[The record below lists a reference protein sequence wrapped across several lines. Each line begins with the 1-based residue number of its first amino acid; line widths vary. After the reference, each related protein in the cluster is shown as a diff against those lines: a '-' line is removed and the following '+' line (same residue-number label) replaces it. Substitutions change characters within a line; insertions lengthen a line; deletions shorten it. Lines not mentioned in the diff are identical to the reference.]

1 MNNPEDISL
10 VLSGE
15 AGKGLNTIERVLIR
29 TLKLSGFHIFAAKE
43 VMSRVRGGNNTVEI
57 RVSSRPV
64 EAFVDRIDI
73 LIPLNEKA
81 IYRLE
86 HRLGADTIIIGESA
100 SVDEKYRNGHRFFE
114 APFSSMAEEVGDAIY
129 ANSVAAGVIAGM
141 LGAGAGVL
149 EDLIEKIFEG
159 KGEEVA
165 GRNIEAVRRGYS
177 FGKDLS
183 GKEGLQSGL
192 MPDDTVRGNIV
203 LSGGDAVS
211 LGAIAGGCNFIS
223 SYPMSPSTS
232 VLIFLAR
239 HAAGFGLV
247 AEQAEDEI
255 SAINMALGA
264 WYAGARGMVTTS
276 GGGFALMAEG
286 LSLAGMIEAPVVI
299 HLAQRPGPATGLPTR
314 TEQGD
319 LLFAMNAGHG
329 FFPRIILSPGTIE
342 EAFYL
347 SREAFSLADRFQ
359 VPVIILTDQHLIDSY
374 RDIED
379 LDLGRNAIIKAFIET
394 GEDYRRYEI
403 TGDGISPRGVPG
415 FGVGLVC
422 VDSDEHDAAGRITE
436 DREVR
441 AAMVEKRLRKSGKI
455 KEAALEPVL
464 TGSEKYSSL
473 VVGWGSTYPVI
484 REALEEIGAADTSF
498 LHFRQV
504 YPMHPRTKEYLEKA
518 EKIIV
523 AENSATSQLGS
534 LLMLETG
541 IEPDERILKY
551 DGHPFS
557 VEELAGRLR
566 SALKS
571 NLF

>member
-1 MNNPEDISL
+1 MKNPEDISL

-15 AGKGLNTIERVLIR
+15 AGKGLNTIERVLVK
-29 TLKLSGFHIFAAKE
+29 TLKLSGFHVFSAGE

-57 RVSSRPV
+57 RAASKPV

-73 LIPLNEKA
+73 LVPLNEKA
-81 IYRLE
+81 MYRLE
-86 HRLGADTIIIGESA
+86 HRLGENTVIIGESENIE
-100 SVDEKYRNGHRFFE
+100 EKYRSGHRFFE
-114 APFSSMAEEVGDAIY
+114 APFAAMAEEAGNAIY
-129 ANSVAAGVIAGM
+129 ANTIAAGVIAGI
-141 LGAGAGVL
+141 LGAGAEVL
-149 EDLIEKIFEG
+149 EDLIKKIFEN
-159 KGEEVA
+159 KGEEVTA
-165 GRNIEAVRRGYS
+165 GNIEAVRRGYS
-177 FGKDLS
+177 FGRDLA
-183 GKEGLQSGL
+183 GKEGLQYGL
-192 MPDDTVRGNIV
+192 TPDDTVKSNIV
-203 LSGGDAVS
+203 LSGGEAVS

-232 VLIFLAR
+232 VLAFLSR
-239 HAAGFGLV
+239 HAAEFGLV

-286 LSLAGMIEAPVVI
+286 LSLAGMIESPVVI

-319 LLFAMNAGHG
+319 LLFAVNAGHG
-329 FFPRIILSPGTIE
+329 YFPRIILSPGTIE

-359 VPVIILTDQHLIDSY
+359 VPVIILTDQHLIDSS

-379 LDLGRNAIIKAFIET
+379 LNVDRNVIKKAFLET

-403 TGDGISPRGVPG
+403 TDDGISPRGVPG
-415 FGVGLVC
+415 FGSGLVC
-422 VDSDEHDAAGRITE
+422 VDSDEHDEAGRITE
-436 DREVR
+436 DRGTR
-441 AAMVEKRLRKSGKI
+441 TAMVEKRLRKSEI
-455 KEAALEPVL
+455 IREAALEPVL

-484 REALEEIGAADTSF
+484 REALEKVGASNTSF

-504 YPMHPRTKEYLEKA
+504 YPMHPKAKEYLERA
-518 EKIIV
+518 ERIIV
-523 AENSATSQLGS
+523 AENNATSQLGS

-541 IEPDERILKY
+541 IEPDESILKY

-557 VEELAGRLR
+557 VEELADRFKT
-566 SALKS
+566 ALKKS
-571 NLF
+571 VS

>member
-1 MNNPEDISL
+1 MKNPDDISL

-15 AGKGLNTIERVLIR
+15 AGKGLNTIEGVLVR
-29 TLKLSGFHIFAAKE
+29 ALKLSGFHVFAAKE

-57 RVSSRPV
+57 RASSRPV

-73 LIPLNEKA
+73 LVPLNEKA
-81 IYRLE
+81 VYRLE

-100 SVDEKYRNGHRFFE
+100 SVEENYRDGSRFFE
-114 APFSSMAEEVGDAIY
+114 VPFGSMAEEVGDAIY

-141 LGAGAGVL
+141 LGADAGVL
-149 EDLIEKIFEG
+149 EDLIGKSFEG

-165 GRNIEAVRRGYS
+165 GRNIEAVRRGHS

-183 GKEGLQSGL
+183 EKEGLSFSL
-192 MPDDTVRGNIV
+192 TPDDNVRSNIV

-211 LGAIAGGCNFIS
+211 LGAIAGGCSFIS

-232 VLIFLAR
+232 VLVFFAR
-239 HAAGFGLV
+239 HAAGFDLV

-264 WYAGARGMVTTS
+264 WYTGARGMVTTS

-286 LSLAGMIEAPVVI
+286 LSLAGMIETPVVI

-319 LLFAMNAGHG
+319 LLFALNAGHG
-329 FFPRIILSPGTIE
+329 YFPRIILSPGTIE
-342 EAFYL
+342 EAYYL
-347 SREAFSLADRFQ
+347 SREAFGLADRFQ
-359 VPVIILTDQHLIDSY
+359 VPVIILTDQHLLDSL
-374 RDIED
+374 RDIEE
-379 LDLGRNAIIKAFIET
+379 LDLKKNAITNAFIET

-403 TGDGISPRGVPG
+403 TDDGISPRGVPG
-415 FGVGLVC
+415 FGSGFVC
-422 VDSDEHDAAGRITE
+422 VDSDEHDDTGRITE
-436 DREVR
+436 DRKVR
-441 AAMVEKRLRKSGKI
+441 AAMVEKRLRKSEKVR
-455 KEAALEPVL
+455 EAAIEPVL

-484 REALEEIGAADTSF
+484 REALEEVGASDTSF

-504 YPMHPRTKEYLEKA
+504 FPMHPRSAEYLERA
-518 EKIIV
+518 ERIIAV
-523 AENSATSQLGS
+523 ENNATSQLGA

-541 IEPDERILKY
+541 IKPDRSILKY

-557 VEELAGRLR
+557 VEELADRLR
-566 SALKS
+566 SAIKLDES
-571 NLF
+571 